1 MIKKKNKKLIYI
13 YIYTQEKQKQQL
25 KSSKHTHAIQPIIFI
40 HANNIWVNIKLKI
53 KPNALTKLQ
62 LCGLVGS
69 TCIMLLELA
78 DNFFRTWS
86 PLRYY
91 MYMSNSYRTVVYI
104 QNNIL
109 RKNKHLYTLKM
120 SNVCKSTSY
129 KNIGNTCIRNLL
141 FIISALSEN
150 YNPFNATVSLFPLL
164 LRSHF
169 RAIL

>member
-1 MIKKKNKKLIYI
+1 
-13 YIYTQEKQKQQL
+13 
-25 KSSKHTHAIQPIIFI
+25 
-40 HANNIWVNIKLKI
+40 
-53 KPNALTKLQ
+53 
-62 LCGLVGS
+62 
-69 TCIMLLELA
+69 
-78 DNFFRTWS
+78 
-86 PLRYY
+86 
-91 MYMSNSYRTVVYI
+91 
-104 QNNIL
+104 
-109 RKNKHLYTLKM
+109 M